1 MQFIRL
7 ITTLSVFTASLLSAD
22 TSVLIAGKGGLYR
35 TSLNHESGQLSN
47 PELIHKYG
55 SGSWLVHHP
64 SLPIIYSSWHEGKL
78 NGLKALRVDSS
89 RGITEFSTLEIPLPA
104 PAHVAVNPTGSLLA
118 TANWGGEATTL
129 VSLNDDGSFA
139 KLEQVFKHQGSGPRP
154 VQTQARPHFAGFTPD
169 GAHLHV
175 TDLGA
180 DEIWTYPIDHSKAR
194 LALAHKTGLPSGSG
208 PRHLA
213 FSPDQKFAYVS
224 DELSHHVSAFEY
236 DEQNAS
242 FATIQHINAAPAGM
256 EELTNNVSE
265 VLVHPS
271 GRFVYTAN
279 RGNDS
284 LAALARDQK
293 TGLLTLVEIEPARG
307 VWPRNFNITSDGK
320 WMIAASQISGTVAVF
335 SIDQESGKLTYSRNI
350 INVPAPVRVLLPK
363 E

>member
-1 MQFIRL
+1 MKLIRL

-22 TSVLIAGKGGLYR
+22 TAVLIAGKGGLYR
-35 TSLNHESGQLSN
+35 TSLDHESGQLSS

-64 SLPIIYSSWHEGKL
+64 SLPIIYSSWSEGKS
-78 NGLKALRVDSS
+78 NGLKALQIDAAGNV
-89 RGITEFSTLEIPLPA
+89 TELATLAIPLSP
-104 PAHVAVNPTGSLLA
+104 PAHVAVDPSGALLA
-118 TANWGGEATTL
+118 TAHWGGEATTL
-129 VSLNDDGSFA
+129 VSLNRDGSFA
-139 KLEQVFKHQGSGPRP
+139 KLEQVFEHEGSGPMP
-154 VQTQARPHFAGFTPD
+154 VQTQARPHFADFTPD

-180 DEIWTYPIDHSKAR
+180 DEIWTFSIDRSKSR

-213 FSPDQKFAYVS
+213 FSRDQKFAYVS

-242 FATIQHINAAPAGM
+242 FATIQHINAAPADM

-265 VLVHPS
+265 ILVHPS

-284 LAALARDQK
+284 LAAFARDQK
-293 TGLLTLVEIEPARG
+293 TGLLTLVETEPARG
-307 VWPRNFNITSDGK
+307 VWPRAFSITRDGQ

-335 SIDQESGKLTYSRNI
+335 SIDQKTGELTYARSI
-350 INVPAPVRVLLPK
+350 INVPAPLRVLLPK
-363 E
+363 K